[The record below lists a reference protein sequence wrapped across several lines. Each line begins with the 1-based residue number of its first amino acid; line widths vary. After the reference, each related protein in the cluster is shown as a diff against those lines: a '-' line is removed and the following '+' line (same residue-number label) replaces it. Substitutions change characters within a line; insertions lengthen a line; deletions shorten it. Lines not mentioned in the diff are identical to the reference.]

1 MAMRHCFYFWLSKIN
16 KVHMRMPKQSNP
28 CYNAVPNQQTT
39 EQLLSG
45 CEYPQ
50 FILRT
55 LPQINLHFIANLT

>member
-1 MAMRHCFYFWLSKIN
+1 MAMRYCFYFLLCKIN
-16 KVHMRMPKQSNP
+16 KVHMMMVKQSNI
-28 CYNAVPNQQTT
+28 CHNAVLNQQAT

-55 LPQINLHFIANLT
+55 LP